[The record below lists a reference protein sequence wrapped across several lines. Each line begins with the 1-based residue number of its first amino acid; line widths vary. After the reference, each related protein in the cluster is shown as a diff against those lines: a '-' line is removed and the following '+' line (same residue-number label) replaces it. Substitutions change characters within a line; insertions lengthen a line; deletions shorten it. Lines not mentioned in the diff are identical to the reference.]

1 MIVAPDNEDILFKD
15 SVYTA
20 IGLAADILHDQLD
33 FDAFLANTLVAE
45 AGKQKPGFNIIR
57 RRIAIV
63 ISQWIAIKIAQEK
76 KPIVYQIF
84 QHLLDTSDPLNDQV
98 VRVTAGRRFKDIAD
112 EWEFHADN
120 FLPYA
125 PTTLERLMALVQEV
139 DLPDTKMALLNTI
152 SIIVER
158 LEYHVSRNTP
168 DKPVNADRSDHTVRQ
183 QHRQPSAT
191 PLGAIRRGTPHEAS
205 HPYAPRAPHKRHESR
220 LSHLPHLLPAHHP
233 ISHRARVRNTS
244 LPPRRCARP
253 LVLHRCTNPIST
265 RAHTARAAQ
274 LVTVS
279 TTAIL
284 HGQRDPPQGHR
295 NHRSIPATRTS
306 RRTRRQFPSSTAAC
320 AR

>member
-1 MIVAPDNEDILFKD
+1 MNCQRTMLISTAPDNEDILFKD

-33 FDAFLANTLVAE
+33 FDAFLENTLVAE
-45 AGKQKPGFNIIR
+45 VGKRKPGFNIIR

-125 PTTLERLMALVQEV
+125 PTTLERLMALVREV

-158 LEYHVSRNTP
+158 LEHHVSQRSFYRAMDAN
-168 DKPVNADRSDHTVRQ
+168 RSDHTVCK
-183 QHRQPSAT
+183 QHCYPFTA
-191 PLGAIRRGTPHEAS
+191 PLGAIWRRTPHEAGYS
-205 HPYAPRAPHKRHESR
+205 HPSGTLDKRNESR
-220 LSHLPHLLPAHHP
+220 ISFFPCVIPTHHP
-233 ISHRARVRNTS
+233 ERHRARIRYTS
-244 LPPRRCARP
+244 
-253 LVLHRCTNPIST
+253 IS
-265 RAHTARAAQ
+265 
-274 LVTVS
+274 
-279 TTAIL
+279 
-284 HGQRDPPQGHR
+284 P
-295 NHRSIPATRTS
+295 
-306 RRTRRQFPSSTAAC
+306 
-320 AR
+320 

>member
-1 MIVAPDNEDILFKD
+1 MLTASAPENEDILFKD

-33 FDAFLANTLVAE
+33 FDAFLEKTLVAE

-125 PTTLERLMALVQEV
+125 PTTLDRLMALVQEV

-158 LEYHVSRNTP
+158 LEHHVGLPSF
-168 DKPVNADRSDHTVRQ
+168 HT
-183 QHRQPSAT
+183 
-191 PLGAIRRGTPHEAS
+191 
-205 HPYAPRAPHKRHESR
+205 R
-220 LSHLPHLLPAHHP
+220 LEL
-233 ISHRARVRNTS
+233 T
-244 LPPRRCARP
+244 
-253 LVLHRCTNPIST
+253 
-265 RAHTARAAQ
+265 
-274 LVTVS
+274 
-279 TTAIL
+279 
-284 HGQRDPPQGHR
+284 
-295 NHRSIPATRTS
+295 
-306 RRTRRQFPSSTAAC
+306 
-320 AR
+320 